1 MNSHILLLPGILPL
15 IPIGSFA
22 YAWSHDCFRGR
33 QTLRSCGSCIGS
45 PEKNCFC
52 FLNVCSSVGR
62 LNTLTIPP
70 KGTVYILS
78 PPNFLNS
85 NLSHIVLEENKT
97 IHSGLCELGLDL
109 LSRDKTV
116 AWGKSN
122 MRRGIKYR
130 QLFSHLNKNNVFVG
144 EKMLKKK
151 LFRSLSAKASE

>member
-1 MNSHILLLPGILPL
+1 MDLLIVDTKRRKRNREEGDTNCLGPQRAMNPHILLLSGVLPL

-22 YAWSHDCFRGR
+22 YAWSHDCFRER

-52 FLNVCSSVGR
+52 FLSVCSSVGR
-62 LNTLTIPP
+62 LTTKTIPP

-78 PPNFLNS
+78 LP

-97 IHSGLCELGLDL
+97 LHSGLYELGLDL

-116 AWGKSN
+116 AWGKS
-122 MRRGIKYR
+122 K
-130 QLFSHLNKNNVFVG
+130 HH
-144 EKMLKKK
+144 KKRHK
-151 LFRSLSAKASE
+151 V